1 MNTFLFAAG
10 FLRHLLT
17 MPPLRVLL
25 WTGLSLVSVAAM
37 FAMRRHWGRIHP
49 LARCAALSLLVHLM
63 FVSLAM
69 TIRLV
74 AAGDGVGHG
83 DGGSPIHVRLVDD
96 AGGSGGTLASV
107 LPPQL
112 LATEVVEPS
121 SSETKPASDE
131 IASSNSSAR
140 ATKLREAADAK
151 RSTPVEAPDLLPPP
165 PEVPKNSPAIVD
177 VPSTP
182 AKQVADAELAQPPA
196 GTLAEPS
203 TAISANANAQLASS
217 ATTTQPDLSQDADAS
232 APGDTTLGIGPT
244 AAALGTGT
252 NPYAR
257 RGGAS
262 DRLHWAEQGGGGR
275 DTESAVNAALAWLAQ
290 SQSPDG
296 RWDASRFGAGR
307 EMAVLGQDR
316 GGAGADADAGVSA
329 LALLA
334 FLGAGQSQHAGDN
347 QATVRKGLDYLVRG
361 QAADGN
367 LGGDAGLYARMYC
380 HSMATFALAEALA
393 MTGDP
398 ALRSPVERAVD
409 YSLRAQNP
417 STGGWRYRPGDLG
430 DTSQLGWQLM
440 ALWSAERAGISVPPQ
455 TWTGADR
462 FLRSV
467 RRGQVGGLAS
477 YRSDSPA
484 STSMTAEA
492 LYCRQLA
499 TETLGGIGDDAA
511 AVEATRHL
519 IQSVPEPG
527 RVNLYYWYYASLALH
542 RQQQLSDQNAAAWQA
557 WNNAMSGVLLAKQT
571 SEGAEAGSWA
581 PECIWGG
588 YGGRVYSTALST
600 LCLEVYYRYA
610 PPALQP
616 DWTATH
622 AAPLRTTK

>member
-1 MNTFLFAAG
+1 
-10 FLRHLLT
+10 LLT
-17 MPPLRVLL
+17 AQ
-25 WTGLSLVSVAAM
+25 VA
-37 FAMRRHWGRIHP
+37 
-49 LARCAALSLLVHLM
+49 
-63 FVSLAM
+63 
-69 TIRLV
+69 
-74 AAGDGVGHG
+74 
-83 DGGSPIHVRLVDD
+83 
-96 AGGSGGTLASV
+96 
-107 LPPQL
+107 
-112 LATEVVEPS
+112 
-121 SSETKPASDE
+121 ETPTAEAKPASDE
-131 IASSNSSAR
+131 IVPSKSNALA
-140 ATKLREAADAK
+140 ATLDKEA
-151 RSTPVEAPDLLPPP
+151 VETPDLLTAPPDAP
-165 PEVPKNSPAIVD
+165 PSPTKQMAED
-177 VPSTP
+177 PPAEPPSDATADT
-182 AKQVADAELAQPPA
+182 AKQLIAA
-196 GTLAEPS
+196 S
-203 TAISANANAQLASS
+203 NA
-217 ATTTQPDLSQDADAS
+217 SQRVQSNDS
-232 APGDTTLGIGPT
+232 APSPGPIAT
-244 AAALGTGT
+244 EPGTGT

-262 DRLHWAEQGGGGR
+262 DRLRWAEQGGGGR
-275 DTESAVNAALAWLAQ
+275 ETETAVNAALTWLAQ

-316 GGAGADADAGVSA
+316 GGAGADADAGISA

-334 FLGAGQSQHAGDN
+334 FLGAGQTQHAGDY
-347 QATVRKGLDYLVRG
+347 QPTVRKGLDYLVRG

-367 LGGDAGLYARMYC
+367 LGGEAGLYARMYC

-398 ALRSPVERAVD
+398 ALRSPVQRAVD

-417 STGGWRYRPGDLG
+417 ATGGWRYRPGDQG

-440 ALWSAERAGISVPPQ
+440 ALWSAERAGINVPPQ
-455 TWTGADR
+455 TWTGAER

-492 LYCRQLA
+492 LYCRQLVA
-499 TETLGGIGDDAA
+499 ERLGGIGDDAA
-511 AVEATRHL
+511 AVEATQQL
-519 IQSVPEPG
+519 LQTMPEPS

-557 WNNAMSGVLLAKQT
+557 WNNSMSGVLVAKQA
-571 SEGAEAGSWA
+571 SDGADAGSWD

-588 YGGRVYSTALST
+588 YGGRVYSTALSA

-610 PPALQP
+610 PQASSP

-622 AAPLRTTK
+622 AVPLQLTK